1 VSKTMTQVDWI
12 SDMEGPLTPKKRGN
26 AAGVSAI
33 EVLIVVT
40 MICIVAGF
48 VSFKLIRRSNASQRQ
63 GIAVDFA
70 KHLQT
75 ARLDSMRRQVK
86 GVDQMAQVKV
96 FNRKSYSIAID
107 ADGDN
112 QLDIPLVM
120 NLPAE
125 QGIEMNGPFPKTY
138 LFDGFGQTVDSLN
151 HRISPEP
158 VTVSNSA
165 GASAIKFSEVGDV
178 IVVPAVKLTA
188 KK

>member
-1 VSKTMTQVDWI
+1 M
-12 SDMEGPLTPKKRGN
+12 MPLSTHKKLGN

-33 EVLIVVT
+33 EVLIVVA
-40 MICIVAGF
+40 MVCIVAGF
-48 VSFKLIRRSNASQRQ
+48 VSFKLISGNNASQRQ
-63 GIAVDFA
+63 STAVDFA
-70 KHLQT
+70 NHLQK
-75 ARLDSMRRQVK
+75 ARLDSIRRQVK
-86 GVDQMAQVKV
+86 DLDQMAQVKV
-96 FNRKSYSIAID
+96 FNRKSYSVAID

-125 QGIEMNGPFPKTY
+125 QGIEMNGPFPKTFV
-138 LFDGFGQTVDSLN
+138 FDGFGQTVDSLN
-151 HRISPEP
+151 RPISPEP

-165 GASAIKFSEVGDV
+165 GASAIKFSQTGDV